1 MARQC
6 LYQVY
11 NPVLLVIMLR
21 KIFQMNRELTDEL
34 MESRE
39 AILGFRLGT
48 GDVFG
53 PGDGAARGD
62 LFNIGDFF
70 ILGDTDLQ

>member
-1 MARQC
+1 
-6 LYQVY
+6 
-11 NPVLLVIMLR
+11 
-21 KIFQMNRELTDEL
+21 MNRELTDEL
-34 MESRE
+34 IESRE

-48 GDVFG
+48 GDVLG
-53 PGDGAARGD
+53 PGDAAARGD